1 MPPSIS
7 VSDYL
12 NRIVTYT
19 SLERSPLLSMLL
31 YIDNLYAS
39 YSAFTI
45 SSLTVHRFLIS
56 AATVASKGLCDSFCT
71 NIHYAKVGGISL
83 AELNILESEFLR
95 RLQWRIL
102 PRYETL
108 QQYYT
113 SMIAQNAAY
122 DIAPLNS
129 SGSSSSSVP

>member
-7 VSDYL
+7 VPDYL

-39 YSAFTI
+39 YPAFTI

-71 NIHYAKVGGISL
+71 NTHYAKVGGISL

-95 RLQWRIL
+95 RLEWRIV

-122 DIAPLNS
+122 DIAMHDCTS
-129 SGSSSSSVP
+129 TRDDVP